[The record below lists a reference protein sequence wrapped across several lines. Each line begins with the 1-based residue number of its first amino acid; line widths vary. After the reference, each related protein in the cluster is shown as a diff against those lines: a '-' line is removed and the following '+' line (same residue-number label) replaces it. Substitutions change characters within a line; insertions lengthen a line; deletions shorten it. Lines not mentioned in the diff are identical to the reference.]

1 MEKNLERDLC
11 RQHCRWHNLA
21 VCHMAG
27 AAVGT
32 GCSAFFFRA
41 NNGTLILPRE
51 KILKKGYADGNAV
64 STACW
69 PFLKVS

>member
-1 MEKNLERDLC
+1 
-11 RQHCRWHNLA
+11 
-21 VCHMAG
+21 MAG
-27 AAVGT
+27 AAVST

-41 NNGTLILPRE
+41 SSGTLILLCG

-64 STACW
+64 NTACW